1 MLTCLVVTFL
11 ERADLLDLVGDVCCI
26 FVSFPCGILGQVWYL
41 IVSFPDLCHLFY
53 FVSFAIFQG
62 IQTCI
67 ARKLYFCDFSGG
79 DPDPLPPPP
88 PPPTPLDPRMN
99 IKLILIVAIIHL
111 VLDLSFLLFVFLP
124 FNMFKHCID
133 FFS

>member
-1 MLTCLVVTFL
+1 MLTCLVVTFW

-88 PPPTPLDPRMN
+88 PPTPLDPRMN